1 MRTVYLGTDG
11 FAATVLRRLAASDHE
26 VVLVVTPPDSR
37 RGRGRTLRPPPV
49 AEAAAELGLEV
60 HRAAN
65 VNEESSLNAIRARE
79 PEAHA
84 VCAFGQLIR
93 EPLLGEEI
101 LNVHPS
107 LLPRW
112 RGAAPI
118 ERAIMAGDE
127 RTGTT
132 IMRLTEDFDS
142 GAVALAVE
150 TPIGPDEYFDEVAAR
165 LAELG
170 GDLLVRAL
178 DLEGD
183 RALGAVEQDERLAT
197 YAEKIGSEDRRLDPA
212 RPAAELAC
220 RVRALNPHV
229 GTHLDLAGGERL
241 GVRRAHATDAGPA
254 AGEIAAEAGELVL
267 GTASGGLDL
276 EAVQP
281 PGKRAMSAADFLRG
295 HDPPARAV

>member
-1 MRTVYLGTDG
+1 MRTVYLGTGG
-11 FAATVLRRLAASDHE
+11 FAATVLRRLADSDHE
-26 VVLVVTPPDSR
+26 VALVVTPPDSR
-37 RGRGRTLRPPPV
+37 RGRGRRLRPPPC

-60 HRAAN
+60 HQTAN
-65 VNEESSLNAIRARE
+65 VNAEPSLRAIRASA
-79 PEAHA
+79 PEAYA
-84 VCAFGQLIR
+84 VCAFGELIR
-93 EPLLGEEI
+93 EPLLGEGI

-127 RTGTT
+127 RTGAT
-132 IMRLTEDFDS
+132 IMRLTEGLDS
-142 GAVALAVE
+142 GPVALAAE
-150 TPIGPDEYFDEVAAR
+150 TPIGPDEYFDELAAR

-178 DLEGD
+178 DLERDGE
-183 RALGAVEQDERLAT
+183 LGAAEQDEPLAT
-197 YAEKIGSEDRRLDPA
+197 YAEKIGPEERRLDPA
-212 RPAAELAC
+212 RPATELAR

-241 GVRRAHATDAGPA
+241 GVRRASATEAGPPT
-254 AGEIAAEAGELVL
+254 GEIAAEAGELVL
-267 GTASGGLDL
+267 GTASGGLAL